1 MYLLYMYVLYLKH
14 LRVVCYSCTASSLIL
29 LYVFA
34 RNKDNLLRKIS
45 MKFNLDTLK
54 KLKYG

>member
-1 MYLLYMYVLYLKH
+1 MYILYLKH

-34 RNKDNLLRKIS
+34 RNKDNLLCKIS